1 MDKGFLEA
9 VTKTLR
15 EFAQAK
21 FSSQVLELNGPVQE
35 GLSYRWRLMSTRYRE
50 VTVLLVT
57 KKPVFGK
64 PSAARF
70 EVYGF
75 EGTKDLEP
83 EVEALQSFLSHAE
96 LTPHP
101 LSSSNTSTGRRRPL
115 FATVMT
121 PSTTRHRASKRRST
135 CRPGFWTAS

>member
-1 MDKGFLEA
+1 MDQGFLDA
-9 VTKTLR
+9 VTKTLS
-15 EFAQAK
+15 EFARAK
-21 FSSQVLELNGPVQE
+21 FSSQVLELKGPVKE

-57 KKPVFGK
+57 KKPIFGK

-83 EVEALQSFLSHAE
+83 KVETLQSFLSHSE
-96 LTPHP
+96 LAPI
-101 LSSSNTSTGRRRPL
+101 R
-115 FATVMT
+115 
-121 PSTTRHRASKRRST
+121 
-135 CRPGFWTAS
+135 

>member
-1 MDKGFLEA
+1 MDKSFLDA
-9 VTKTLR
+9 ITKTLR
-15 EFAQAK
+15 EFALSK
-21 FSSQVLELNGPVQE
+21 FSSQVLELKGPVQE

-75 EGTKDLEP
+75 EASHDLEP
-83 EVEALQSFLSHAE
+83 KVEALQSFLSHAE
-96 LTPHP
+96 LAP
-101 LSSSNTSTGRRRPL
+101 NG
-115 FATVMT
+115 
-121 PSTTRHRASKRRST
+121 
-135 CRPGFWTAS
+135 